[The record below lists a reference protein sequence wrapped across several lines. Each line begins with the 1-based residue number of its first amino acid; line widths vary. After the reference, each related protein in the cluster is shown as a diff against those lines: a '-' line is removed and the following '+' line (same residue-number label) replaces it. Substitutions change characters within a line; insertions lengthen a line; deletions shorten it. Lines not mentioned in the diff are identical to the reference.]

1 MVPGRGISPEA
12 VAMARRLYE
21 ETNVPMHDIAAMLG
35 IGITTLT
42 RRARLWEWTR
52 RSSRV
57 PLHAPPRPKP
67 VAAQVGAQVAAVA
80 GEAPLAPAPL
90 SRHALIVRLV
100 ARIEAEITGIEQLLA
115 LAGGPGEASVADA
128 ERAART
134 LAVLVRALRELAA
147 LEKNEPDGTEDDAAA
162 RDADAFRREL
172 GATLERVLAAGE
184 AG

>member
-1 MVPGRGISPEA
+1 MSVPVRAISPEA
-12 VAMARRLYE
+12 LSVARRLYE
-21 ETNVPMHDIAAMLG
+21 TTNVPMRHIADMLG
-35 IGITTLT
+35 IAKTTLSCRVKQLGWQP
-42 RRARLWEWTR
+42 RRHRVARLALPPDLP
-52 RSSRV
+52 
-57 PLHAPPRPKP
+57 PLKTSAP
-67 VAAQVGAQVAAVA
+67 
-80 GEAPLAPAPL
+80 PLAPVQGEAALASL
-90 SRHALIVRLV
+90 SRRALIVRLV

-147 LEKNEPDGTEDDAAA
+147 LEKNEPDGAEDDAAA

>member
-57 PLHAPPRPKP
+57 PLHAPPRPKT
-67 VAAQVGAQVAAVA
+67 VAAQVAAVA
-80 GEAPLAPAPL
+80 GGEAPLAPGPL
-90 SRHALIVRLV
+90 SRRALIVRLV

-115 LAGGPGEASVADA
+115 LAGGPGGASVADA

-147 LEKNEPDGTEDDAAA
+147 LEKNEPDGAEDDAAA